1 MKDTEGKSTEM
12 FEFHFPA
19 KELAGPVLYLR
30 AVGMPHCPPPPRC
43 QGCLL
48 PTQYTAAKPSTWE
61 LNLDIAPHAF
71 CWGGNKNNGNLV
83 ILVITRLGGGREPV
97 SPLPA

>member
-30 AVGMPHCPPPPRC
+30 AVGMPHCPPAPGVRAAC
-43 QGCLL
+43 YQHNILL
-48 PTQYTAAKPSTWE
+48 QNLPHGNSILILLLMPFVGVGIKIMETW
-61 LNLDIAPHAF
+61 
-71 CWGGNKNNGNLV
+71 
-83 ILVITRLGGGREPV
+83 
-97 SPLPA
+97 

>member
-30 AVGMPHCPPPPRC
+30 AVGMPHSPP
-43 QGCLL
+43 
-48 PTQYTAAKPSTWE
+48 T
-61 LNLDIAPHAF
+61 
-71 CWGGNKNNGNLV
+71 
-83 ILVITRLGGGREPV
+83 PV
-97 SPLPA
+97 SGLPATNTIYCCKTFHMGTQS